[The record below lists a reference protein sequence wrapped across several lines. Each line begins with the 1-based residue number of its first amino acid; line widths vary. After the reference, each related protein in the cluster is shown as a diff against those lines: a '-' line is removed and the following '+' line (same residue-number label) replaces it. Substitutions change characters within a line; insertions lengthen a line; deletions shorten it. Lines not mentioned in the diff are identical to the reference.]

1 MPKRKPGDE
10 KDPGVARKKARAA
23 SAEQATQ
30 APGVERRDAPRILSI
45 DPSTRSRQQVEQA
58 LAPIGARC
66 DGAATIA
73 ESRKAMSAQRYDVV
87 IIDDQV
93 DGGAGLQLVREL
105 AAGDEPVRFIV
116 LSSRSHLDA
125 AVEAMRCGA
134 VDFVVKPFVAR
145 ELADRVTAAVGL
157 VRRLRDNQRRM
168 ERLKRLC
175 RRLSAARQEVSEQVD
190 VLCNDLVSAYQELA
204 DQMSQVSL
212 ASEFSSLVR
221 QDLDVESLLRTALE
235 FVLQR
240 TGPTNAA
247 VFLPTGHAEFSLGA
261 YVNYDVPKD
270 TADVLL
276 DQLAD
281 IMPQHFQEEPDILR
295 FDDERGLQKR
305 MGESASWLAGS
316 TALVFSCRHDGECLA
331 VVCLFRE
338 RKTPFPDELI
348 PQLALMRDIFAEQ
361 LGRVVRIHHRHVD
374 KEEWPGFDV
383 EDDRGLAA

>member
-1 MPKRKPGDE
+1 MPKRKPSDE
-10 KDPGVARKKARAA
+10 NGPGQARKKERATA
-23 SAEQATQ
+23 AGSSRPSAA
-30 APGVERRDAPRILSI
+30 AERRDAPRILSI
-45 DPSTRSRQQVEQA
+45 DPNTKSREQVVQA
-58 LAPIGARC
+58 LAPLGARC
-66 DGAATIA
+66 DGAASIA

-87 IIDDQV
+87 IIDEQV
-93 DGGAGLQLVREL
+93 DGGEGLALVREL

-116 LSSRSHLDA
+116 MSSRTQLDA

-134 VDFVVKPFVAR
+134 VDFVLKPFVAR
-145 ELADRVTAAVGL
+145 ELAERVKAAVEL

-235 FVLQR
+235 YVLQR

-247 VFLPTGHAEFSLGA
+247 VFLPTGHNEFSLGA

-276 DQLAD
+276 DHLAD
-281 IMPQHFQEEPDILR
+281 ILPQHFQEEPDVLR
-295 FDDERGLQKR
+295 FDDDRGLQAR
-305 MGESASWLAGS
+305 IGESASWLAGS
-316 TALVFSCRHDGECLA
+316 TALVFACRHDGECLA
-331 VVCLFRE
+331 VVALFRD
-338 RKTPFPDELI
+338 RKNPFVDELV

-361 LGRVVRIHHRHVD
+361 LGRVVRIHHRHMD
-374 KEEWPGFDV
+374 KEEWPGFDI